1 MSLFGSNF
9 SSKIEQIICEI
20 KSKMSC
26 ETGAIEVQ
34 LKGESMEIC
43 VEVTVEMEGIF
54 GSN

>member
-1 MSLFGSNF
+1 
-9 SSKIEQIICEI
+9 
-20 KSKMSC
+20 MSC